1 MKIGSMK
8 EVLLSNAKDIY
19 LFDCRVAGL
28 DSQIVGT
35 YREALRSF
43 ITFTGDILVKDLTPD
58 HVRIYIGNLS
68 DGPSEGEE
76 HIRSVINHYAM
87 IHTWIRWLY
96 AQKFIIERN
105 SSYIK
110 PPRFSKER
118 GGFFYGA
125 SPVLPSASPVCKTMP
140 KQS

>member
-1 MKIGSMK
+1 MK

-43 ITFTGDILVKDLTPD
+43 ITFTGDILVKELTPD
-58 HVRIYIGNLS
+58 HVRIYIDNLA

-96 AQKFIIERN
+96 AQKFLIERS
-105 SSYIK
+105 SSYIT
-110 PPRFSKER
+110 PPRFTSER
-118 GGFFYGA
+118 GGLLSSKRSSY
-125 SPVLPSASPVCKTMP
+125 SSNPSRLRQEIR
-140 KQS
+140 KQ

>member
-8 EVLLSNAKDIY
+8 EVFLSNAKEIY

-28 DSQIVGT
+28 DSQTVGI
-35 YREALRSF
+35 YREALNSF
-43 ITFTGDILVKDLTPD
+43 ITFTGDILVKELTPD

-76 HIRSVINHYAM
+76 HIRAVINHYAV

-96 AQKFIIERN
+96 AQKFLIERSN
-105 SSYIK
+105 SDVT
-110 PPRFSKER
+110 PPRFTNER
-118 GGFFYGA
+118 GGLLSGKRRGF
-125 SPVLPSASPVCKTMP
+125 SPNLYRLRQEIIKR
-140 KQS
+140 